1 MLLFAF
7 SLEAEVEKY
16 GAYLGI
22 ASFFGLAVLS
32 LLYFS
37 QAREL
42 KRLREWAGRAPERA
56 RELEQRVVA
65 QATATVARRPAAPA
79 APGAKMA
86 PPRRLAEMPAPPPAT
101 AGAVAAAAA
110 EESDGGATQVADPAA
125 DPETNGSVPPAPG
138 AAVPEP
144 AAAPPGNGAKPAEGE
159 EAEAAE
165 PQEPVADPNETHE
178 FDAEE
183 AAAATG
189 AGEDAEARDETA
201 EPDEESG
208 EHEAPAA
215 PATAAGAAGA
225 AAAATGA
232 TAGAAAGTAVPTGA
246 AAGASAAGPET
257 DPSVPRLTPAQ
268 RVGAAPRP
276 EPLPLRQSQPSATP
290 AGRRPTA
297 KPAARRPAPERE
309 GEGRSAGTIAL
320 LVGLAVLLLGG
331 AAFGASQLFGGDDN
345 SPQPNQAA
353 PPPTQTAT
361 TDGGE
366 ANATTPASETKVAV
380 LNGTTFNGL
389 AGNLA
394 DRITQ
399 EGGYQRGITE
409 TNVRDQTLQES
420 TVFYTDG
427 FRRQA
432 RDVAKLLAIPTVQP
446 IDEETAALAQDAN
459 VVVLAGADQAP

>member
-7 SLEAEVEKY
+7 SFEAEVEKY

-65 QATATVARRPAAPA
+65 QATATVARRPSAAA

-101 AGAVAAAAA
+101 AGAAAAAAA
-110 EESDGGATQVADPAA
+110 EPEGGATQVADA

-165 PQEPVADPNETHE
+165 QAEPVADPNETHE
-178 FDAEE
+178 FDAEQ

-189 AGEDAEARDETA
+189 AAEDDEA
-201 EPDEESG
+201 PDEAAEEPAEETG

-215 PATAAGAAGA
+215 PATAAGAAAAGAAGAAAPGASA
-225 AAAATGA
+225 AAAASA
-232 TAGAAAGTAVPTGA
+232 T
-246 AAGASAAGPET
+246 GPET

-268 RVGAAPRP
+268 RVGVAPRP

-290 AGRRPTA
+290 AGRRPAA

-345 SPQPNQAA
+345 APQPNQAA

-361 TDGGE
+361 TEGGE
-366 ANATTPASETKVAV
+366 ANAATPASETTVAV

-394 DRITQ
+394 DQLSQ

-420 TVFYTDG
+420 TVYYADG

-432 RDVAKLLAIPTVQP
+432 RDVAKLLTISTVQP
-446 IDEETAALAQDAN
+446 IDEETAALAQGAD